1 MISRIKRVGPLYLLL
16 IGLILGL
23 LFGSIIPSLRWRS
36 SATERIAIVV
46 LGGGLQPNGVIYPH
60 VELRCQEA
68 LRLYNQFKSRNKD
81 LQVTVIPLSG
91 GTPHKPPP
99 QDEGGFPITEARGS
113 ANRLLELHVP
123 AEDIMEEAFSLDTLG
138 NAFWLRLIHIEPGQ
152 YTKMIV
158 VTNNWHMDRTKA
170 FFSKVFSLPKA
181 CLSLALEIEY
191 RSVAPGIE
199 GAEVLSSRIEREK
212 KSLMF
217 FQQETSSKFSSMEEL
232 HEFVF
237 TQHSAYASSRLLKV
251 HVGIDKTLA
260 QTY

>member
-1 MISRIKRVGPLYLLL
+1 MKRVGPLYLLL
-16 IGLILGL
+16 IGFFLGL

-68 LRLYNQFKSRNKD
+68 LRLYSQFKSRNKD
-81 LQVTVIPLSG
+81 LQVTILPLSG

-113 ANRLLELHVP
+113 AKRLLELHVP

-170 FFSKVFSLPKA
+170 FFSKVFGLPKA
-181 CLSLALEIEY
+181 SKKLALEIEY
-191 RSVAPGIE
+191 RSVAPGLE
-199 GAEVLSSRIEREK
+199 GGVLSSRIEREK
-212 KSLMF
+212 KSLLF

-237 TQHSAYASSRLLKV
+237 TQHSAYATSRLLKA